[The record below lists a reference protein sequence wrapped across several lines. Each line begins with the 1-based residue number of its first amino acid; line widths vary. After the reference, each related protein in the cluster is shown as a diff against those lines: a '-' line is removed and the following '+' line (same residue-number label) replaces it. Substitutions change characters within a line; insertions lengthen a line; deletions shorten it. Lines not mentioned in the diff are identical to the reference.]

1 MIENEKTMRN
11 YNEEFADSDDEPAG
25 RKYSY
30 DFDFDVMHR
39 FMLRASDPFIHSD
52 DVLELGSYKGD
63 FTLKLLEKYRQVT
76 CVEASSSAV
85 AIARDRVG
93 DAVKTFCC
101 TFEECDLDQKFSAV
115 FLTHVL
121 EHIEDSIGL
130 LMKIRDR
137 WLSDDGVLIVIVP
150 NAHAA
155 SRQIANY
162 MGIVHGCES
171 VTVAERKQGHVRTY
185 TLDSLTSDCTMAG
198 LRIVDR
204 KGIFFKALA
213 NFQWDEVI
221 RRNIVSEE
229 YLDACY
235 KLGFKFPELCS
246 SIMVVCKR

>member
-1 MIENEKTMRN
+1 MRN
-11 YNEEFADSDDEPAG
+11 YNEEFADSDNESFG

-30 DFDFDVMHR
+30 DFDFETMHR
-39 FMLRASDPFIHSD
+39 FMLRAAAPFIHGTD
-52 DVLELGSYKGD
+52 ILELGSYKGD
-63 FTLKLLEKYRQVT
+63 FTQKLLETYHKVT
-76 CVEASSSAV
+76 CVEASSAAV
-85 AIARDRVG
+85 AIARDRIGNDV
-93 DAVKTFCC
+93 DILCC
-101 TFEECDLDQKFSAV
+101 TFEECDLRRKFSAV

-121 EHIEDSIGL
+121 EHIEDSVGL
-130 LMKIRDR
+130 LRKIRDE

-162 MGIVHGCES
+162 MGLVDGCES
-171 VTVAERKQGHVRTY
+171 VTDAERKQGHVRTY
-185 TLDSLTSDCTMAG
+185 TLDSLTADCTMAG
-198 LRIVDR
+198 LEIVDR

-221 RRNIVSEE
+221 RRNIVSHA

-235 KLGFKFPELCS
+235 SLGLKFPELCS